1 MAIIRRAVVL
11 AVLSLGL
18 ASAASAQSA
27 IAGLVRDTSG
37 AVLPGVTVEA
47 ASAVLIEKTRSVT
60 TDATGQYKIVDLRP
74 GTYTVTFTLPGFQT
88 IRREGIE
95 VPTAFTAT
103 VSVELKVGAVE
114 ETVTVTGASPVVD
127 LQSSV
132 AQTVMDGRVL
142 NTVPTGRDVFAVA
155 QLIAGVTT
163 STPDVGGSQGMQQP
177 TLQVH
182 GSSTRDMTYQQDG
195 MPINHSFGTGNQTGF
210 YYNEDAISEISYQT
224 SAIPAEVSQGGV
236 RINMIP
242 KEGGNQFKGQVFATG
257 ANGDQMQADNGS
269 DELVGLRAR
278 NRIGKIYDVNT
289 SLGGPIQ
296 RDRVWFFGSFRRWG
310 SDRFVANT
318 FNPDGSQAIDDNR
331 LTDVLGRATVQI
343 SKRNKLTA
351 SWDQGFKFRGH
362 RRSNFNATFFS
373 PEASFVQH
381 TKNNYIAQAKWT
393 STVSDR
399 VMVDAGISFLKVFYS
414 LGYQPG
420 TESSLSVFDF
430 TKSVLFNAAA
440 YDFSSNALIR
450 GYTGSLTY
458 VTGVHNFKVGAQLRE
473 GPYND
478 KYRKNGDIM
487 LRLDNGKA
495 NSVDF
500 FNTPIDE
507 RETLDAD
514 LGLYVQDSMTVRRL
528 TINAGARYERV
539 AYSIPEENAPAG
551 TYVPA
556 RHFDPIPVVSWNN
569 VVPRLGVVYDLRGN
583 GKTAVKASVSKYMQN
598 EGVSVAQNV
607 NPMFLT
613 NDRHSWND
621 ANLDGIAQP
630 GEIGAGTGFSGAVS
644 TRIDPGIR
652 RPYNWE
658 YAVGIQHELLPQ
670 LSVTAGYFGRRIRDL
685 YGSVNV
691 LVLRE
696 NYIPVTIANPLT
708 TQPLVVYNQDPL
720 TRGKNDAVQTNQDIL
735 DTEYN
740 GFEVQVNKRFTS
752 GALLFGGA
760 TFGRNR
766 GRTTGGGNNPNNDIN
781 ASGAVGFDT
790 PNQVN
795 IAAAYPLPYGV
806 QASGSLRTAPGQPL
820 NRTFTVTTTQVPG
833 LTQVTQSVNLVP
845 RGEFR
850 LPRATLLDFRLAKSF
865 TLAGSKLEG
874 IADVYNVLNSHAI
887 TSAVQTV
894 GPALGQ
900 VGEIVDGRLLRLGVQ
915 WRF

>member
-1 MAIIRRAVVL
+1 MRTIRGTVIVAL
-11 AVLSLGL
+11 LILGL
-18 ASAASAQSA
+18 SSVASAQSA
-27 IAGLVRDTSG
+27 IAGAVKDASG

-47 ASAVLIEKTRSVT
+47 SSPILIEKARSVV
-60 TDATGQYKIVDLRP
+60 TDGSGQYKIVDLRP
-74 GTYTVTFTLPGFQT
+74 GTYTVTFSLPGFQT

-95 VPTAFTAT
+95 VPTAFTAN

-127 LQSSV
+127 VQGSV

-163 STPDVGGSQGMQQP
+163 GTPDVGGSQGMQQP

-210 YYNEDAISEISYQT
+210 YYNEDAISEVSYQT

-242 KEGGNQFKGQVFATG
+242 KEGGNQFHGQIFATG
-257 ANGDQMQADNGS
+257 ADGDHMQADNGS
-269 DELVGLRAR
+269 PELVGLRAR
-278 NRIGKIYDVNT
+278 NRIGKIYDLNT
-289 SLGGPIQ
+289 SLGGPIK

-331 LTDVLGRATVQI
+331 LTDVLGRATVQL
-343 SKRNKLTA
+343 SRRNKLTA
-351 SWDQGFKFRGH
+351 SWDQGYKFRGH
-362 RRSNFNATFFS
+362 RRSNFAATFFS

-381 TKNNYIAQAKWT
+381 TQNNYIAQVKWT
-393 STVSDR
+393 STVSNR
-399 VMVDAGISFLKVFYS
+399 LLMDAGVSFLKVFYS

-420 TESSLSVFDF
+420 TENNLAIFDF

-450 GYTGSLTY
+450 GYTASLSY
-458 VTGVHNFKVGAQLRE
+458 VTGVHNFKTGMQLRE

-507 RETLDAD
+507 RESLDAD
-514 LGLYVQDSMTVRRL
+514 LGLYVQDSMTWRRL

-539 AYSIPEENAPAG
+539 AYSIPEESAPAG

-556 RHFDPIPVVSWNN
+556 RHFDPISVVSWNN
-569 VVPRLGVVYDLRGN
+569 VVPRLGVVYDLLGN
-583 GKTAVKASVSKYMQN
+583 GKTAVKASASKYMQN

-613 NDRHSWND
+613 NDRHSWTD
-621 ANLDGIAQP
+621 ANADGLAQP
-630 GEIGAGTGFSGAVS
+630 NEIGAGTGFSGAVS
-644 TRIDPGIR
+644 TRIDPDIR

-658 YAVGIQHELLPQ
+658 YSVGVQHELLPQ
-670 LSVTAGYFGRRIRDL
+670 LSVSAAYFGRRIRDL

-691 LVLRE
+691 LVLRS
-696 NYIPVTIANPLT
+696 NYIPVTITNALT
-708 TQPLVVYNQDPL
+708 GQPLVVFNQDPL
-720 TRGKNDAVQTNQDIL
+720 TRGKNDALQTNQDIL
-735 DTEYN
+735 NTEYD
-740 GFEVQVNKRFTS
+740 GFEIQLNKHFANS
-752 GALLFGGA
+752 ALLFGGV
-760 TFGRNR
+760 TLGRNR

-781 ASGAVGFDT
+781 AVGAVGFDT

-795 IAAAYPLPYGV
+795 IAGAYPLPYGLK
-806 QASGSLRTAPGQPL
+806 ASGSMRTAPGQPL

-850 LPRATLLDFRLAKSF
+850 LPRATLLDFRLSKSF
-865 TLAGSKLEG
+865 TLATSKLEA

-894 GPALGQ
+894 GPSLGQ